1 MTIEEYWEKYKKATR
16 DKTEEYTPYYFC
28 NNEEDARKLAELVVA
43 GKKRAT
49 ASCAWMFEHENEPI
63 PKAGDVSVITD
74 FSGNPK
80 CVVKT
85 TRVDVVPFRDVTA
98 DYAAT
103 EGEGDLSLEFWQRA
117 HKWFFTM
124 ECETIG
130 REFSID
136 MPVVCERFEVVY
148 I

>member
-1 MTIEEYWEKYKKATR
+1 MTVEEYWDTYKKATG
-16 DKTEEYTPYYFC
+16 DKTEKYTSYYFC
-28 NNEEDARKLAELVVA
+28 NNEEDARKLAELVVS

-49 ASCAWMFEHENEPI
+49 ASCAWVFEHENERI
-63 PKAGDVSVITD
+63 PEAGDICIITD
-74 FSGNPK
+74 FFGEPK

-85 TRVDVVPFRDVTA
+85 TRVDVVRFGEVTA
-98 DYAAT
+98 EHAAT
-103 EGEGDLSLEFWQRA
+103 EGEGDLSLEFWRRA

-124 ECETIG
+124 ECEAIG
-130 REFSID
+130 REFNEE